1 MSMTQKYP
9 DDMRHTGRTGGL
21 SYLKSSSSV
30 VVHGLLLCKP
40 GPIAFPGGPAG
51 AVSPDFLNNSQNNH
65 KGYTTAIASYLSI
78 SPTLPSDHSSALP
91 GPHQQAM
98 LIQDIPVSRFKTAH
112 AVHFM
117 MFLQPSDKAIMIH
130 VRVRRSLTHSPPRY
144 DNSKDRIRHTGYASN
159 GRK

>member
-1 MSMTQKYP
+1 MP
-9 DDMRHTGRTGGL
+9 IVFC
-21 SYLKSSSSV
+21 SSIIFA
-30 VVHGLLLCKP
+30 L
-40 GPIAFPGGPAG
+40 PA
-51 AVSPDFLNNSQNNH
+51 
-65 KGYTTAIASYLSI
+65 
-78 SPTLPSDHSSALP
+78 DHPSALP

-98 LIQDIPVSRFKTAH
+98 LIQDIPVSRFKTTH

-117 MFLQPSDKAIMIH
+117 MLLQPSDKAIMIH

>member
-30 VVHGLLLCKP
+30 VVHGLLLRKP

-51 AVSPDFLNNSQNNH
+51 AVSPDFLDDPQNNH
-65 KGYTTAIASYLSI
+65 TDNTTPVAFCPSI
-78 SPTLPSDHSSALP
+78 IFALPAGHSSALP

-117 MFLQPSDKAIMIH
+117 MLLQPSDKAIMIH